1 MYLVGWKLVAEK
13 VECSGAEV
21 EAAPLTHLD
30 LGSCAEGCKDKSSMF
45 IFGTNDYGVTR
56 CGEKGCSCICEL
68 AASLDGTCQR
78 TGHNG
83 YRLYRYEKGMIEKY

>member
-45 IFGTNDYGVTR
+45 IFGTNDFGEDR
-56 CGEKGCSCICEL
+56 CYSNGCECICET
-68 AASLDGTCQR
+68 AARGVGICYMND
-78 TGHNG
+78 HKG
-83 YRLYRYEKGMIEKY
+83 YRLYKFGKLGK